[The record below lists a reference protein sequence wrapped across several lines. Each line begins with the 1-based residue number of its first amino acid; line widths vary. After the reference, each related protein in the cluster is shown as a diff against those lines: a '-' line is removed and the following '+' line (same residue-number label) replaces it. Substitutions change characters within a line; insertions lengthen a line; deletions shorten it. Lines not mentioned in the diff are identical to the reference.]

1 MENVEAA
8 YWTYSICLAQDQR
21 YADKRRDF
29 SSSIAKRRIH
39 EGKQLLKPWRERA
52 GSEFTCEKT
61 SVTASRG
68 MAVTN
73 HPLASAAAVEMMAS
87 GGNAIDAT
95 IAALFTLTVVEP
107 MMVGIFGGG
116 TALIRLADGREIVID
131 GLSTAPSSAKPDSYT
146 PVSDS
151 WPNYMETEGWANRV
165 GPKAIAVPG
174 NLKAWCEAAERFGRL
189 PLSTIMEPAIRH
201 AARGFIVSPYLAT
214 CIADTAFDLAN
225 DPEIASILLPGGKP
239 LQAGSLL
246 IQKNYA
252 QTLREIAQGGP
263 EVLYGGD
270 LGRKV
275 AGYLEQAGS
284 FLRFEDL
291 ENYKTV
297 QREPVRGTYRGIEI
311 VGPPPPCSG
320 GVHTIQILNMLEAF
334 DLTELGFGT
343 PDTLHLVL
351 ECLKIAAADRRAATA
366 DPAFVDVPM
375 AKLISKDYAAL
386 RRSEIKRDRAGAFE
400 QGVLSVESHNTT
412 HVTIADSEGNIV
424 TSTQTINSL
433 FGARIMIPGT
443 GIIPN
448 NYMLL
453 FDPHPGHALSLAPGK
468 RITSGIS
475 ALIGKKDGKPIFALG
490 LPGAHRIPA
499 SAMQAVLN
507 IVDHGMTIQE
517 AVEAPRV
524 FTQGQDAE
532 LEKGFAPAVH
542 DKVAAL
548 GHAVVAMDHVAGG
561 MCAIAF
567 GADGAMTGAACW
579 RADGMPMGIGG
590 GLARQGTS
598 FFTDPRGLAARKASA
613 NGKSDLEGISA

>member
-1 MENVEAA
+1 M
-8 YWTYSICLAQDQR
+8 R
-21 YADKRRDF
+21 YIGSGVAESGATGSGVGRE
-29 SSSIAKRRIH
+29 IH
-39 EGKQLLKPWRERA
+39 EGRPLLKPWRERA
-52 GSEFTCEKT
+52 GTQFTCEKT
-61 SVTASRG
+61 AVTASRG

-95 IAALFTLTVVEP
+95 VAALFTLTVVEP

-131 GLSTAPSSAKPDSYT
+131 GLSTAPSACTPDSYA
-146 PVSDS
+146 PVSDT
-151 WPNYMETEGWANRV
+151 WPSYMETEGWANRV

-174 NLKAWCEAAERFGRL
+174 NLKAWCEAASRFGKL
-189 PLSTIMEPAIRH
+189 PLATLMEPAIRH
-201 AARGFIVSPYLAT
+201 AARGFVVSPYLAT

-225 DPEIASILLPGGKP
+225 DPEISAILLPGGSP
-239 LQAGSLL
+239 LRAGDLLVQA
-246 IQKNYA
+246 NYA
-252 QTLREIAQGGP
+252 KTLSEIAKGGP

-270 LGRKV
+270 LGRKM
-275 AGYLEQAGS
+275 AAYLEQAGS
-284 FLRFEDL
+284 FLRFADL
-291 ENYKTV
+291 QNYRTIE
-297 QREPVRGTYRGIEI
+297 REPVRGTYRGVEI

-334 DLTELGFGT
+334 DLGELGFGT
-343 PDTLHLVL
+343 PETLHLVL

-366 DPAFVDVPM
+366 DPAFVDVPV
-375 AKLISKDYAAL
+375 AKLIDKDYAAL
-386 RRSEIKRDRAGAFE
+386 RRSEIRRDRAGTFE
-400 QGVLSVESHNTT
+400 QGVLSVESANTT
-412 HVTIADSEGNIV
+412 HVTIADSDGNIV

-433 FGARIMIPGT
+433 FGSRIMIPGT

-468 RITSGIS
+468 RITSGIT
-475 ALIGKKDGKPIFALG
+475 ALIGKRDGKPIFALG

-507 IVDHGMTIQE
+507 IVDHGMSIQE

-524 FTQGQDAE
+524 FTQGQEAE
-532 LEKGFAPAVH
+532 LEKGFSAAVH
-542 DKVAAL
+542 DKVATL

-567 GADGAMTGAACW
+567 AEDGAMTGAACW
-579 RADGMPMGIGG
+579 RADGTPMGIGG
-590 GLARQGTS
+590 GTARKGTS
-598 FFTDPRGLAARKASA
+598 FFTDPRGIAARHAAS
-613 NGKSDLEGISA
+613 NSTSKIEGK